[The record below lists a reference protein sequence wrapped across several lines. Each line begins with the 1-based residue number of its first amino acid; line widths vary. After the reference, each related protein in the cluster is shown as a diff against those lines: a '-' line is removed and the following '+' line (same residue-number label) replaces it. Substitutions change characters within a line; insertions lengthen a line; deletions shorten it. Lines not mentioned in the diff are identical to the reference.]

1 MLFGVGLLR
10 SLEPVGTVAS
20 PLSLSVLGL
29 GYFPTNRSVRVC
41 RTFSFPTC
49 GM

>member
-20 PLSLSVLGL
+20 PFSLSVLGL
-29 GYFPTNRSVRVC
+29 GYFPTNSYKDPVHC
-41 RTFSFPTC
+41 A
-49 GM
+49 M

>member
-20 PLSLSVLGL
+20 PFSLSVLGL
-29 GYFPTNRSVRVC
+29 GYFPTNIIGSR
-41 RTFSFPTC
+41 
-49 GM
+49 GWLQNE

>member
-29 GYFPTNRSVRVC
+29 GYFPTNIIGSR
-41 RTFSFPTC
+41 
-49 GM
+49 GWLQNE